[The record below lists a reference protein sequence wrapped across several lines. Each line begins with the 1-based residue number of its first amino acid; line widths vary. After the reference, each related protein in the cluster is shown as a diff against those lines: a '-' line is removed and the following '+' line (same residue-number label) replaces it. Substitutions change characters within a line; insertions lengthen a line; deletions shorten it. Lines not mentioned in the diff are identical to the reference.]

1 MATERPKY
9 PAKEFPEALAEIM
22 RAQYGDRLGNFD
34 LRPVLSQVEG
44 YSYEALRLML
54 KGERSLKMEAIEGIS
69 KVIGVSPHY
78 FIEYRRMWSAAMAQK
93 HPELIDMLYEVAL
106 RFVELKEKATSASS
120 PNDSSEARKGQS
132 G

>member
-1 MATERPKY
+1 MVTEQVRTD
-9 PAKEFPEALAEIM
+9 KEFPDALAEIM

-34 LRPVLSQVEG
+34 LRPVLSQVDG

-78 FIEYRRMWSAAMAQK
+78 FVEYRLMWSAAMAHK
-93 HPELIDMLYEVAL
+93 YPDLADAVYEVCL
-106 RFVELKEKATSASS
+106 RFVELREKAASTKGS
-120 PNDSSEARKGQS
+120 KDSKERRKGQS